1 MPQINLSNEK
11 GRDATVNFEN
21 VRHALRVRWVD
32 ADGKQNRSVRVL
44 KSTLSQSLAGIQG
57 EGDLESVSQKLV
69 DGDPEVDVER
79 VGSLIQGTRK
89 VFLDADQKVMH
100 AVRQE
105 EVLHNPDGSEKE
117 RRPLRVLE
125 QNLCTETPL
134 KWTGK
139 LFKKSQ
145 VFNRFVFQ
153 RKLQVVHV
161 NGLTYDFLYNMA
173 KELEAK
179 DSVML
184 VAGGAKGNEPL
195 VVRRG
200 GTPCRGFLEGRT
212 KGDEY
217 CLLLHLSSM
226 ELKAPKVS
234 KLDDKVAARKER
246 DEAEAAKEAARVER
260 EAERAQRAAEK
271 EEEQK
276 QKEAERA
283 RKEAEREAARKAKEE
298 EKARKAAEREAAR
311 KAKEEEKARK
321 AAEKEAAKKA
331 REAEK
336 ARKAAEKEAARKEK
350 AAAKKK
356 SPKKA
361 KRKSADK

>member
-1 MPQINLSNEK
+1 MPEINLANEK

-21 VRHALRVRWVD
+21 VRRAPRVRWVD
-32 ADGKQNRSVRVL
+32 SDGKQAASVRVL
-44 KSTLSQSLAGIQG
+44 KSTLAQSLEEIQG
-57 EGDLESVSQKLV
+57 DDDLQSVSRKLI
-69 DGDPEVDVER
+69 DADPEVDIEM
-79 VGSLIQGTRK
+79 VGSTIQGTRK
-89 VFLDADQKVMH
+89 VFLDADRKIMH

-105 EVLHNPDGSEKE
+105 EVLRNPDGTERE
-117 RRPLRVLE
+117 RRPLRILE

-139 LFKKSQ
+139 FFKKSQ

-153 RKLQVVHV
+153 RKLQIVHV
-161 NGLTYDFLYNMA
+161 NGLTFDFLYGMA
-173 KELEAK
+173 KELESK

-195 VVRRG
+195 VMRRG
-200 GTPCRGFLEGRT
+200 ATPCRGFLEGRT

-234 KLDDKVAARKER
+234 KLEDKVAARKER
-246 DEAEAAKEAARVER
+246 EEAEAAKEAARVQR

-271 EEEQK
+271 EEE
-276 QKEAERA
+276 
-283 RKEAEREAARKAKEE
+283 REAAKKAKEE
-298 EKARKAAEREAAR
+298 EKARKAAEHAAAK

-321 AAEKEAAKKA
+321 AAEKEAAKKK
-331 REAEK
+331 K
-336 ARKAAEKEAARKEK
+336 ASAKP
-350 AAAKKK
+350 AKK
-356 SPKKA
+356 SAKKTGQKVKKRTA
-361 KRKSADK
+361 KE